1 MRVKALIIGAAGF
14 VGGYLIDELDR
25 NGQEVHATCLPNE
38 KISGNCTAHTL
49 DILKK
54 DDISAILDDVK
65 PDVVYHLAAQ
75 SSVALSW
82 KKPRL
87 TAEINVV
94 GTLNVL
100 EAVRECEK
108 EMRLI
113 LIGSGEEYGFIREG
127 ACPLKETENLAP
139 GNIYAATKAC
149 QGMLGGIYARAYGM
163 DIVMV
168 RAFNHSGA
176 KQSPMFVISDF
187 CKQIAEIEYG
197 LKEPVISVGNLEAM
211 RDFTDVRDV
220 VRAYRMLSENG
231 RSGQVY
237 NVGRGQAVKI
247 SRILETALSYAK
259 CGITVTQDKARMRAA
274 DIPLIEPDVSKI
286 NEDTGW
292 KAEISME
299 QTIEDTLD
307 YWREALRGNEN
318 V

>member
-82 KKPRL
+82 KKPQL

-108 EMRLI
+108 KMRLI

>member
-1 MRVKALIIGAAGF
+1 MKALIIGAAGF

-108 EMRLI
+108 KMRLI